1 MLGGIYLSN
10 VLFPTID
17 LAATGKNIVRL
28 RKACGLT
35 VRDVQQFFGFEEP
48 QAIYKWQQGKSLPTV
63 DNLFALSFLF
73 GVSMNDILV
82 ETKLQQN
89 LNSVTANGQSFDC
102 PSNFFITNRFRRNRF
117 IKHRTIYK
125 FIHYSKALNNRLNK
139 NMNNIKTQY
148 YSIIKK

>member
-1 MLGGIYLSN
+1 MYN
-10 VLFPTID
+10 YFPVID
-17 LAATGKNIVRL
+17 LCATGKNIVRL

-89 LNSVTANGQSFDC
+89 LNTVTANGKKQE
-102 PSNFFITNRFRRNRF
+102 
-117 IKHRTIYK
+117 
-125 FIHYSKALNNRLNK
+125 SKETEYVDDVLLRAIEVLEAPP
-139 NMNNIKTQY
+139 
-148 YSIIKK
+148 KKKSTHKVFEER